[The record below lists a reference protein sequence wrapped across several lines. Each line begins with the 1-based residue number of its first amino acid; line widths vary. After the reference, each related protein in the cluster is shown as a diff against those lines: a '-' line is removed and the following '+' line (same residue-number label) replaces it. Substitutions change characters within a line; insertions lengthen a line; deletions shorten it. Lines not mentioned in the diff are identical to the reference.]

1 MKISNRV
8 HKGTAITAAIIMLV
22 VLVFGIFS
30 NVITMVMNQNLHDIA
45 PATTMVVNLVI
56 NSIVEILVI
65 IALFR
70 GKKDITA
77 AIFFLVITLAM
88 VITGVIGRITNI
100 IALFR
105 IGDIGNDS
113 MVKCMI
119 TGGLI
124 ALVANLAAVGFR
136 VLLALECFKP
146 GKISGC
152 GAKTLLIILPI
163 VNILL
168 VAVSSIAQQS
178 YMMEIYGTARYFAV
192 VGLPAVLAAVF
203 SIYWILVGAAF
214 AKPVYE
220 QLPVEAPYTA
230 QENEIV
236 Y

>member
-22 VLVFGIFS
+22 TLVSGIFT

-45 PATTMVVNLVI
+45 PATTMIVNLVI

-65 IALFR
+65 VALFR
-70 GKKDITA
+70 GKKDIMA

-100 IALFR
+100 ITLLR

-113 MVKCMI
+113 MVKRMI
-119 TGGLI
+119 TGGMI

-152 GAKTLLIILPI
+152 GAKALLIILPL

-168 VAVSSIAQQS
+168 VAASSIAQQG
-178 YMMEIYGTARYFAV
+178 YMMERYGFAEFFLIA
-192 VGLPAVLAAVF
+192 GLPAVLAAVF
-203 SIYWILVGAAF
+203 SIGWILAGAAF

-220 QLPVEAPYTA
+220 QLPVETPYTA